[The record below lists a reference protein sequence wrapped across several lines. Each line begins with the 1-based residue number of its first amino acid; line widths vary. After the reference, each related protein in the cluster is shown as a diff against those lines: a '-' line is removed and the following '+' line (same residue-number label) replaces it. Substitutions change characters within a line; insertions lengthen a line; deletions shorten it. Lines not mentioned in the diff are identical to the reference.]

1 MKQNFA
7 KLIKTKTIISLVST
21 GVFSYLAIV
30 GKIDSKDFMM
40 IFAMIITY
48 FFNKDTKEVG

>member
-1 MKQNFA
+1 MKENFA